1 MIRESASVT
10 MQNQLDFKKLINEL
24 LTASV
29 HGLSSMYDT
38 NSNLFCYRVKK
49 TAHGLMKEGHSLRY
63 TIISLLGLKR
73 LQAHTGESPI
83 DIQSLLHAL
92 IDKSHDIDNI
102 GDIGLLLWLCALAA
116 PERVE
121 RLYADLAIHSALS
134 RFPDARRGKTT
145 EIAWFLTGLTYIA
158 SVPIQKPK
166 GFESLTRNTYELL
179 KKNYGGKG
187 IFGHQNKSSLA
198 GMIRGRI
205 GCFADQVYP
214 IYALS
219 KYAQAYNNKEALT
232 IAKECGETIC
242 HLQGPLGQ
250 WWWHYDANMGSAI
263 GRYPVYSVHQDGMA
277 PMALYSLQD
286 ACGLDCGGA
295 IKKGL
300 LWITGN
306 NELDFDLRDTSQNM
320 IWRSFYQKKWKK
332 YYERLYS
339 LYSINQ
345 THSNSHDLMILFEC
359 RPYHLGWLL
368 YAFADKG
375 NAVTGK

>member
-1 MIRESASVT
+1 VIRESTSVT
-10 MQNQLDFKKLINEL
+10 MQNKLDIKKLINDL
-24 LTASV
+24 LSSSV
-29 HGLSSMYDT
+29 NGLSSMYDA
-38 NSNLFCYRVKK
+38 NNNLFCYRVKK

-63 TIISLLGLKR
+63 TIISLLGLNR
-73 LQAHTGESPI
+73 LQAHNGESPI
-83 DIQSLLHAL
+83 DVQSVLHAL
-92 IDKSHDIDNI
+92 IDKGHDIDTI
-102 GDIGLLLWLCALAA
+102 GDIGLLLWLCALAS
-116 PERVE
+116 PEWVE

-134 RFPDARRGKTT
+134 RFHDARNGKTT
-145 EIAWFLTGLTYIA
+145 EIAWFLTGLTHVA
-158 SVPIQKPK
+158 SLSTEKPK
-166 GFESLTRNTYELL
+166 GLENLTRITYELL
-179 KKNYGGKG
+179 KENYGGKG
-187 IFGHQNKSSLA
+187 IFRHQKKSSLS

-277 PMALYSLQD
+277 PMALFSLQD
-286 ACGLDCGGA
+286 ACGLDFSNA
-295 IKKGL
+295 IKRGL

-320 IWRSFYQKKWKK
+320 IWRSFYQNKFEK
-332 YYERLYS
+332 YYERLSS
-339 LYSINQ
+339 LYSSNR

-368 YAFADKG
+368 YAFADKDK
-375 NAVTGK
+375 AVTGK